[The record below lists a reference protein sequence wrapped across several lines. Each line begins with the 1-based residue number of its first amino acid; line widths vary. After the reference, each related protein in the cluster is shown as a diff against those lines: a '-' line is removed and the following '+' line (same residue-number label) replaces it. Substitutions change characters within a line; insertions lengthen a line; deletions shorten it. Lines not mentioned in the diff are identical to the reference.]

1 MADQLIRALAAD
13 GSIRVIGV
21 TLKTATQEAR
31 DRHQLSNLATVAL
44 GRTMAAG
51 LLLASN
57 MKQPQSR
64 INLRIRSAGPLGGL
78 LVDAG
83 LDGTVRGY
91 VSQPAVELPLG
102 ANGQPDVRQGLGAG
116 YLYLLRDV
124 GYGRPYQSTV
134 ELSGGEISDDIA
146 YFLSNSE
153 QTASAIELECLVN
166 DEGLIQT
173 GGILVQVLP
182 QAHRDDDLSKRVY
195 AQAAALQGLSALLAE
210 GKPMVEIMEQ
220 LLGDL
225 KLNILPERVPLRF
238 HCPCSRERLMGAMRM
253 FGTDELQDMIEKD
266 NGAEATCDICGE
278 VYQIGE
284 GELAELIKTM
294 GEEAIAARG

>member
-91 VSQPAVELPLG
+91 VSQPAMELPPG
-102 ANGQPDVRQGLGAG
+102 SNGQPDVRQGLGAG

-153 QTASAIELECLVN
+153 QTASAVELECLVN
-166 DEGLIQT
+166 EAGVAQA

-182 QAHRDDDLSKRVY
+182 KAHRDDELAKRVY
-195 AQAAALQGLSALLAE
+195 AQAAALKGLSALLAE
-210 GKPMVEIMEQ
+210 DKPMAEIIEL

-225 KLNILPERVPLRF
+225 KPQILPERVPLRF

-278 VYQIGE
+278 VYQISQE
-284 GELAELIKTM
+284 ELAALIQTM
-294 GEEAIAARG
+294 GEEAIAARS

>member
-1 MADQLIRALAAD
+1 MTDQLIRALAAQ
-13 GSIRVIGV
+13 GSIRVVGV
-21 TLKTATQEAR
+21 TIKDTIQEAR
-31 DRHQLSNLATVAL
+31 DRHSLSNGATVVL

-91 VSQPAVELPLG
+91 VSNPAIEVPLQ
-102 ANGQPDVRQGLGAG
+102 ADGQPNVRLGLGAG

-146 YFLSNSE
+146 SFLSNSE
-153 QTASAIELECLVN
+153 QTASAIALETFVN
-166 DEGLIQT
+166 DEGVAQA
-173 GGILVQVLP
+173 GGILVQILP
-182 QAHRDDDLSKRVY
+182 KAHRDEALSQKVY
-195 AQAAALQGLSALLAE
+195 DQVETLKGFGPLLAQGHDLE
-210 GKPMVEIMEQ
+210 DIMQ
-220 LLGDL
+220 RLLGDL
-225 KLNILPERVPLRF
+225 ALVVLPERRPLRF

-278 VYQIGE
+278 VYQIGPS
-284 GELAELIKTM
+284 ELRELIQTM